1 MTAPYVILLGT
12 AQDGGYPHV
21 GCDAAC
27 CEPAWNDPSLHRR
40 IACLGIV
47 DPATETSWMID
58 CTPDFPSQLRMLNEI
73 GSTLAGIFLTHAHI
87 GHYTG
92 LINLGREA
100 MNAARLPVFAMPRMR
115 EFLDSNH
122 PWADL
127 IRNNIIAIRPLA
139 DRKPVAISE
148 RITIAPFLVPHRDE
162 HSETV
167 GYRITGP
174 AKTVAYIPDI
184 DSWNR
189 DGFDLPALLADVD
202 VALLDGTFFDANE
215 IPNRNVVEIPH
226 PTIRETMQRLEPL
239 PPTERAKVR
248 FTHFNHT
255 NPVLRRDSAESK
267 AVVDAGLQIAND
279 GDRIAL

>member
-21 GCDAAC
+21 GCNATC
-27 CEPAWNDPSLHRR
+27 CEPAWNDPTLRR
-40 IACLGIV
+40 RVACFGIV
-47 DPATETSWMID
+47 DPATKSCWMID
-58 CTPDFPSQLRMLNEI
+58 CTPDFPSQLRILNEI
-73 GSTLAGIFLTHAHI
+73 GGTLAGIFLTHAHI

-92 LINLGREA
+92 LINFGREA
-100 MNAARLPVFAMPRMR
+100 MNADRFPAYAMPRMR
-115 EFLDSNH
+115 AFLEANQ
-122 PWADL
+122 PWCDL
-127 IRNNIIAIRPLA
+127 IRNDNIVFHSLTNGE
-139 DRKPVAISE
+139 PVKLND
-148 RITIAPFLVPHRDE
+148 RITIEPFLVPHRDE

-174 AKTVAYIPDI
+174 NRSVAYIPDI
-184 DSWNR
+184 DGWPH
-189 DGFDLPALLADVD
+189 DGFDLPALLDGVD
-202 VALLDGTFFDANE
+202 IALLDGTFFDANE

-279 GDRIAL
+279 GDCIAI